1 MAKLNLSTKAAE
13 IFTHEGG
20 KAKVINPELQLRR
33 SVMTCMLWENTFYE
47 DGVEISDRIK
57 ELCNLVPPEKIA
69 DMVVEA
75 REKMNLRHVPLLLA
89 RILARQGYK
98 KLAGLLSRIIQRPD
112 ELTEFLAIYWKDGRQ
127 PLSAQVKKGLAR
139 AFIKFNSY
147 QLAKYNRK
155 EKIKLRDVLFLSHA
169 KPQTEEQ
176 AGVWK
181 RLIEGTLEPPDTWEV
196 ALSSG
201 KNKKETWERLLKENK
216 LGTLALLRNLRNMNE
231 VSVDE
236 SLIKEALCGIKIERV
251 LPFRFIAAA
260 KYAPNLEPE
269 LERSMFKCL
278 SEHEKL
284 TGKTILLVD
293 VSGSMMDKISRK
305 SELSR
310 LDAACG
316 LAMLVREICE
326 NVEIITFSNQ
336 VIQCPP
342 RCGFA
347 LRDVIIKSQI
357 HAGTYMGSAVSTVNK
372 EYSYD
377 RIIVI
382 TDEQSHDNVPDPT
395 GKGYVIN
402 VASNRNGVGYYKWLH
417 IDGWSEA
424 VISYIQEYERQ
435 AQDCLVKDG

>member
-1 MAKLNLSTKAAE
+1 MKIVDLKTFRELPAGTICMKYKPCVFGDLFVKGDTLEHDFLLEYITNEIDANDSDEFFDKLFVAQKT
-13 IFTHEGG
+13 GC
-20 KAKVINPELQLRR
+20 
-33 SVMTCMLWENTFYE
+33 SVSMDFDVTM
-47 DGVEISDRIK
+47 
-57 ELCNLVPPEKIA
+57 
-69 DMVVEA
+69 
-75 REKMNLRHVPLLLA
+75 
-89 RILARQGYK
+89 
-98 KLAGLLSRIIQRPD
+98 
-112 ELTEFLAIYWKDGRQ
+112 
-127 PLSAQVKKGLAR
+127 
-139 AFIKFNSY
+139 
-147 QLAKYNRK
+147 
-155 EKIKLRDVLFLSHA
+155 RDVLFLSHA